1 LDEDADARRDHHVRR
16 SWALVESCIC
26 DRHDRFLSETCPH
39 CSSSLGFRFR
49 KRGDAARLVCL
60 RCDRAVRS
68 VASAGAA
75 APPELHGFFRMFT
88 PILAEPVGER
98 RSKADEL
105 MRAAR
110 LLWAPPRARSW
121 SRTPFIARVAP
132 DAPRLPSSGARA
144 DMSEP
149 LATVPLG
156 WRMVTLIG
164 VAQLLD
170 LGGARQ
176 SLGSLPFTLD
186 RLADWTGYARP
197 AARSRRARPIETA
210 VSLVRTP
217 PPTADERRAG
227 AETKEFWRRRATEI
241 VAEHAARLAGLNLE
255 AKLGALMREAESRRI
270 AAAAGRKTGRDAGP
284 VSTIPT
290 QSHQFRL
297 GQSHNCA
304 PPVS

>member
-1 LDEDADARRDHHVRR
+1 
-16 SWALVESCIC
+16 
-26 DRHDRFLSETCPH
+26 
-39 CSSSLGFRFR
+39 
-49 KRGDAARLVCL
+49 
-60 RCDRAVRS
+60 
-68 VASAGAA
+68 
-75 APPELHGFFRMFT
+75 MFT

-121 SRTPFIARVAP
+121 SRTPFIARVAA

-164 VAQLLD
+164 VARLLD

-176 SLGSLPFTLD
+176 FLGSLPFTLD

-197 AARSRRARPIETA
+197 AARTGRVGPIDGA
-210 VSLVRTP
+210 SLVRTP
-217 PPTADERRAG
+217 PPTADERRTR
-227 AETKEFWRRRATEI
+227 AETNEFWRRQATEM
-241 VAEHAARLAGLNLE
+241 VAEHAARLAGLSIE
-255 AKLGALMREAESRRI
+255 AKLGALMREAERRRI
-270 AAAAGRKTGRDAGP
+270 AAAAGRKTRGKARP

-297 GQSHNCA
+297 GQSHNSA